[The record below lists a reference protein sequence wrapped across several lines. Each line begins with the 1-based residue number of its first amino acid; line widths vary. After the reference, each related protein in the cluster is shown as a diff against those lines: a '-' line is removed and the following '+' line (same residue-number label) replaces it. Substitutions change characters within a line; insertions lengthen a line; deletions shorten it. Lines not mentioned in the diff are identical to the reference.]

1 MTKTDRPDGEDSGHT
16 GPELFEHANEEYDAG
31 NYHRALELFDQAV
44 KKGISNEVMYN
55 NRGAA
60 LDAIGRGHE
69 AVDSYLKSVSIAGRY
84 ELAWHNMANSLFSQ
98 EMYADAVGAYAKA
111 AALNKERVENLS
123 GLARAYLKVGK
134 TGRAVAVIRKLDRFT
149 DKDAAVLLMQ
159 CDLYIDAEELVL
171 AEQCAR
177 KYLEKNPDDV
187 EGFAHLGNVEH
198 EMGVY
203 GKAVDSYEKAL
214 QLTPDDKELWNNL
227 GYTCFLAGFFDK
239 AIGCFDKAILLD
251 PLYKHAWY
259 NKGYAYH
266 GADML
271 ERAVEC
277 YDHAV
282 AIDHNDPVLWNNLG
296 NALYNL
302 GRYRD
307 SIPKY
312 VEALIVDP
320 DYDIAWNNIG
330 NALEKMDE
338 YAEAIPYHDRSLE
351 ISPDFDYALF
361 AKGVCKAETGDLE
374 EGYNLVLESLDLNPS
389 YDEAWGAR
397 AVLAERMGRLD
408 EALLAVEESLAV
420 NSEFD
425 EGWTKRG
432 EILLTM
438 GNMEAAEASFQM
450 ALTCLESSHAD
461 TAGGLASVVR
471 RGEVLIRL
479 GRFEDALVNI
489 ETVVLAGRTNSRMIL
504 KDLELRRFMA
514 KYELPKA
521 LVEIIRKIAEPGI
534 IAECAEFM
542 VDAGNVLEAER
553 LLSVVRGIP
562 TQSSKLTKAQARIML
577 AKGETDSALML
588 LNTSDGR
595 SSDADLLVIN
605 AGAHEAGGDFS
616 KAADLYSS
624 ALGMDPSNYAA
635 AMGLARLMIRSKKAD
650 ECISAADIAIGI
662 DSREWEPH
670 KLKAEAYE
678 LLNAPGMARFELAQA
693 HSLLAGTGL
702 RPEDIIGG

>member
-1 MTKTDRPDGEDSGHT
+1 MTKTDRPDGKDSGQT
-16 GPELFEHANEEYDAG
+16 GPELVDRANEEYDAG
-31 NYHRALELFDQAV
+31 NYHRALELFDQAE
-44 KKGISNEVMYN
+44 KKGVSSEILYN

-60 LDAIGRGHE
+60 LDAVGRGPE
-69 AVDSYLKSVSIAGRY
+69 AIDSYLKSVSIAGRY

-98 EMYADAVGAYAKA
+98 EMYSDAVGAYAKA

-123 GLARAYLKVGK
+123 GLARAYLKVSK
-134 TGRAVAVIRKLDRFT
+134 IGRAIAVIRKLDRFAE
-149 DKDAAVLLMQ
+149 KDATVLLTQ
-159 CDLYIDAEELVL
+159 SSLYIDAEELVL
-171 AEQCAR
+171 AEQCVR
-177 KYLEKNPDDV
+177 KYLDKNPDDV
-187 EGFAHLGNVEH
+187 EGLAHLGNVEH
-198 EMGVY
+198 EMGIY
-203 GKAVDSYEKAL
+203 GKSIDSYEKAL
-214 QLTPDDKELWNNL
+214 QRAPQDKELWNNL
-227 GYTCFLAGFFDK
+227 GYTCFLTGFFDR
-239 AIGCFDKAILLD
+239 AIECFDKAIQLD

-277 YDHAV
+277 YNHAL

-302 GRYRD
+302 GRYRE

-330 NALEKMDE
+330 NALEKMGE

-361 AKGVCKAETGDLE
+361 AKGVCRAETGDLE
-374 EGYNLVLESLDLNPS
+374 GGYNLVLESLDLNPT

-397 AVLAERMGRLD
+397 AEMADRMGRLD
-408 EALLAVEESLAV
+408 EALLAVEASLAV

-432 EILLTM
+432 EIFLTM
-438 GNMEAAEASFQM
+438 GNAEAAEASFQM
-450 ALTCLESSHAD
+450 ALMCLESSHAD

-489 ETVVLAGRTNSRMIL
+489 ETVVLSGPMSSRMIL
-504 KDLELRRFMA
+504 KDLELRRYMGRF
-514 KYELPKA
+514 ELPKA
-521 LVEIIRKIAEPGI
+521 LVEIIRRITEPDTL
-534 IAECAEFM
+534 AECAEFM

-553 LLSVVRGIP
+553 LMAVTKGIP
-562 TQSSKLTKAQARIML
+562 SPSPKLAKAQARIML
-577 AKGETDSALML
+577 AKGETESALML
-588 LNTSDGR
+588 FDSLNGHPSE
-595 SSDADLLVIN
+595 ADFLVIN
-605 AGAHEAGGDFS
+605 AGAHETRGDVA
-616 KAADLYSS
+616 KATDLYSA
-624 ALGMDPSNYAA
+624 ALDLNPSNYSAA
-635 AMGLARLMIRSKKAD
+635 VGLARLLLRAKKAD
-650 ECISAADIAIGI
+650 ECISAADVAVGI
-662 DSREWEPH
+662 DPLEWEPH
-670 KLKAEAYE
+670 KLKADAYE
-678 LLNAPGMARFELAQA
+678 LLNAPGMAKFERDQA
-693 HSLLAGTGL
+693 HTLLAESGL
-702 RPEDIIGG
+702 KAEDIIGR